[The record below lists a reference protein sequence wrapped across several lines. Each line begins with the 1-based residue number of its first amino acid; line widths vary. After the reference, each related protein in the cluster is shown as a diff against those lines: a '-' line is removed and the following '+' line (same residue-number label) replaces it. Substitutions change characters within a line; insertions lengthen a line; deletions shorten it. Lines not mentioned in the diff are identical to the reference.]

1 MLSRIEPL
9 AVGNALR
16 VFFEPPAGALQ
27 VRLLRKVSDTF
38 SGHDDAQARLVFAG
52 DPVNSVVDS
61 SNLQNGTT
69 YFYRAYY
76 LIGTA
81 WSASASVSEAP
92 NATYADAST
101 DVLEVV
107 RDRLQKGMRVE
118 VDRGNFASD
127 ADDKYIKV
135 LNAPP
140 QEETTRWPVITVHL
154 TNESPGY
161 RAVGEMVEAD
171 DFLELDGTWGSGEGW
186 LAKVQLSIIG
196 WCLNPDE
203 RIDLR
208 KALRRLIVAN
218 LPVFDEHG
226 MVEIEFSQQ
235 DIDSV
240 SGEFAAP
247 VYQVMNTLTCVAP
260 VRVLNGP
267 DQAIR
272 DVQTSLIEG

>member
-1 MLSRIEPL
+1 MLSRIEAL
-9 AVGNALR
+9 AIGNALR
-16 VFFEPPAGALQ
+16 VFFEPPSGAVQ

-38 SGHDDAQARLVFAG
+38 SGQDDAQALLVFAG
-52 DPVNSVVDS
+52 DPTNAVLDDKG
-61 SNLQNGTT
+61 LQNGTT

-76 LIGTA
+76 LIASVWT
-81 WSASASVSEAP
+81 ASASVSAVP
-92 NATYADAST
+92 NAAYADAST

-107 RDRLQKGMRVE
+107 RDRLQKGLRVE

-140 QEETTRWPVITVHL
+140 LEESTRWPVVTVHL
-154 TNESPGY
+154 TSESPAHRGL
-161 RAVGEMVEAD
+161 GEMVEAD

-186 LAKVQLSIIG
+186 LAKVQLSIVA
-196 WCLNPDE
+196 WSLNPDE

-208 KALRRLIVAN
+208 KAMRRLIIGN
-218 LPVFDEHG
+218 LSVFDEHG

-235 DIDSV
+235 DIDAV

-247 VYQVMNTLTCVAP
+247 VYQVMSTFTCVAP

-267 DQAIR
+267 DTAIS
-272 DVQTSLIEG
+272 DVQSSFIEG

>member
-16 VFFEPPAGALQ
+16 VFFEPPSGAVQ
-27 VRLLRKVSDTF
+27 VRLLRKASDTF

-52 DPVNSVVDS
+52 DPVNAAVDS

-76 LIGTA
+76 LIGST
-81 WSASASVSEAP
+81 WYASTSVSGVP
-92 NATYADAST
+92 NATYSDAST
-101 DVLEVV
+101 DVLDVV

-140 QEETTRWPVITVHL
+140 LEEATRWPVITVHL
-154 TNESPGY
+154 TNESPAY

-186 LAKVQLSIIG
+186 LAKVQLSIVG

-203 RIDLR
+203 RLDLR

-235 DIDSV
+235 DIDAV